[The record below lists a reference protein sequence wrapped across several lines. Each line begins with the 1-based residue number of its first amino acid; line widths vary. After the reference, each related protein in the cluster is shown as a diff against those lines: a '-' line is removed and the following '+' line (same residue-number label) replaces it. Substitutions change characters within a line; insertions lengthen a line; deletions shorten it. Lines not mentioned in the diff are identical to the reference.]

1 MSAQAAN
8 PVRAMPRALALTLL
22 LTAVLSGAA
31 AVALCGMVHYT
42 DMHAGFGFA
51 SALRAHGADW
61 AATVVEVGE
70 LTTLVAVV
78 LVSFLAQPH
87 LQAAL
92 ARDGLLP
99 AAFAVEDARGVLR
112 TNLLVTGVA
121 LSLVAA
127 AVPFAQ
133 LNDLINAG
141 VLLSLN
147 MTNACVMLLRRR
159 TAAAASS
166 SAAAAAASP
175 SQLLAAYVALAAA
188 AAFALVKLP
197 PALPGKTGMVLTLT
211 VAATTALV
219 ALARLHP
226 AAETSLAVQAS
237 IFTVPGEPWVP
248 ALAIALNFF
257 LVAQARPRLAFFPA
271 PRLSRVEAQV
281 ETLV

>member
-8 PVRAMPRALALTLL
+8 PVCTMPRALALTLL

-42 DMHAGFGFA
+42 HMHAGFGFA

-70 LTTLVAVV
+70 LITLVAVV

-99 AAFAVEDARGVLR
+99 TAFAVEDTRGVLR

-147 MTNACVMLLRRR
+147 MTNACVVLLRRR
-159 TAAAASS
+159 TAAASS
-166 SAAAAAASP
+166 SFAVSP

-197 PALPGKTGMVLTLT
+197 PALPGKTGLVLTLAG
-211 VAATTALV
+211 AAVTALV

-257 LVAQARPRLAFFPA
+257 LVAQARLRLAAFIRPA
-271 PRLSRVEAQV
+271 VSS
-281 ETLV
+281 

>member
-159 TAAAASS
+159 TAASS